1 MFKPF
6 KSFKTWAG
14 LFDGLTDLNGLN
26 YLNPLSVAPLVLL
39 PIASAWFYF
48 ALTRPALSFSPI
60 SKWRPCTASSA
71 S

>member
-26 YLNPLSVAPLVLL
+26 YLNPANNQPADRCFVQIMDGEV
-39 PIASAWFYF
+39 I
-48 ALTRPALSFSPI
+48 TRA
-60 SKWRPCTASSA
+60 ANG
-71 S
+71 